1 LLVSIATKKKE
12 TRHMAATATI
22 STTNL
27 VVEGGQEVACSVVVR
42 NSGNIVDQFAID
54 VVGEPANWATVEP
67 ATVNLLPE
75 ESTTVTVRFAPP
87 RSAAVPAGPSP
98 FGVRVSSQEDPD
110 GWVVE
115 EGAIDVAGFAEVT
128 AEVVP
133 SKVEAA
139 ARAKFKVAIDNQG
152 NYPVVVQ
159 LAAADPE
166 GDLDFRLEHTE
177 LLLEPDATTFVRLRA
192 RPRDRFLRGQ
202 PVRHRFQ
209 VSVTPDER
217 PPVVAEATLVQRQLL
232 PRWLVPAL
240 IALLVLAL
248 LLAGFW
254 FAVLR
259 PAVRSAAGD
268 AAARQVAQ
276 VKQAAEQAKQDAGA
290 AKQNSERAMREVG
303 IDPSA
308 PPTSGTGSPI
318 KPSTP
323 PTDPTDFRVAADAPI
338 DANARRFKEFVFTPP
353 EGKTLVITDAILQN
367 PRGDSGTLRILRG
380 TADEN
385 VLMLEVGLG
394 NFRDQ
399 DQHWVQPLVYRPGER
414 VVIAVSCQNPA
425 ERGNCTPAVFF
436 SGRIEG

>member
-1 LLVSIATKKKE
+1 
-12 TRHMAATATI
+12 MAATASI
-22 STTNL
+22 STTSL
-27 VVEGGQEVACSVVVR
+27 VVEGGQVVTCTVVVR
-42 NSGNIVDQFAID
+42 NSGGIVDQFAID

-67 ATVNLLPE
+67 ARVNLLPE

-87 RSAAVPAGPSP
+87 RSGAVPAGPSP

-115 EGAIDVAGFAEVT
+115 EGVIDVGGFADVT
-128 AEVVP
+128 AELVP

-152 NYPVVVQ
+152 NQPVVA
-159 LAAADPE
+159 LIAAADPE
-166 GDLDFRLEHTE
+166 GDLDFRLQRTE
-177 LLLEPDATTFVRLRA
+177 LLLEPDATTFVGLRA

-209 VSVTPDER
+209 VSITPAEQAQAI
-217 PPVVAEATLVQRQLL
+217 VAEATLVQRQLL

-240 IALLVLAL
+240 SALLAVAL

-268 AAARQVAQ
+268 AAAREAAE
-276 VKQAAEQAKQDAGA
+276 VKQVAEQAKEDAGAAQADAGA

-308 PPTSGTGSPI
+308 PPTSGTGG
-318 KPSTP
+318 P
-323 PTDPTDFRVAADAPI
+323 PANLPTTPTDFRIAADAPI
-338 DANARRFKEFVFTPP
+338 DNNARRFREFVFTPP

-380 TADEN
+380 TADQN

-394 NFRDQ
+394 NFRDL
-399 DQHWVQPLVYRPGER
+399 DQHWVEPLVYRPGER

>member
-1 LLVSIATKKKE
+1 
-12 TRHMAATATI
+12 MGATATI
-22 STTNL
+22 STTSL
-27 VVEGGQEVACSVVVR
+27 VVEGGQEVTCSVVIR
-42 NSGNIVDQFAID
+42 NSGGIVDQFVID
-54 VVGEPANWATVEP
+54 VVGEPGTWSTVEP

-87 RSAAVPAGPSP
+87 RSADVPAGPSP
-98 FGVRVSSQEDPD
+98 FGVRVFSQEDPD

-115 EGAIDVAGFAEVT
+115 EGVIDVAGFADVT

-133 SKVEAA
+133 PKVEAA
-139 ARAKFKVAIDNQG
+139 TRAKFKVAIDNRG
-152 NYPVVVQ
+152 NYPVVAR
-159 LAAADPE
+159 LEAADPE
-166 GDLDFRLEHTE
+166 GELDFRFQHTE
-177 LLLEPDATTFVRLRA
+177 LLLEPDATTFVGLRA

-209 VSVTPDER
+209 VSVTPAER

-268 AAARQVAQ
+268 AAAREAVQ
-276 VKQAAEQAKQDAGA
+276 VKQAAEQAKQEAGAAKQDAGA

-308 PPTSGTGSPI
+308 PATSGTGSPTRG
-318 KPSTP
+318 STP
-323 PTDPTDFRVAADAPI
+323 PTTPTDFRIAADAPI
-338 DANARRFKEFVFTPP
+338 DANARRFREFTFTPP

-367 PRGDSGTLRILRG
+367 PRADSGTLRILRG
-380 TADEN
+380 TPGQN

-394 NFRDQ
+394 NFRDL

-436 SGRIEG
+436 SGRIED